1 VAIHYEVEGP
11 IATITLDRPE
21 AMNAMD
27 TAAYAEITEALRRLD
42 ADDAIRVGIV
52 TGAGE
57 RAFSAGADLKE
68 MHAEPAN
75 GGPWRPWRPDRWDI
89 GVPVGKPMI
98 AAIDGYAL
106 AGGLELALKCDIR
119 IATLRSQFGTPEVKW
134 NLLHGYGALRL
145 PGMIGMGNAM
155 MMLLTGEFIDAVHAL
170 RIGLVQDVV
179 EPPDLMDRTRSI
191 AETIAANAPDAVHM
205 TKELALFGADAP
217 LEQGLRLYHS
227 YMGATEGTEE
237 QIGRTGAF
245 GARSTGAAG

>member
-227 YMGATEGTEE
+227 YMAVTEGTEE

>member
-42 ADDAIRVGIV
+42 ADDAIRVGVV

-227 YMGATEGTEE
+227 YMAVTEGTEE

-245 GARSTGAAG
+245 AARSTGAAG